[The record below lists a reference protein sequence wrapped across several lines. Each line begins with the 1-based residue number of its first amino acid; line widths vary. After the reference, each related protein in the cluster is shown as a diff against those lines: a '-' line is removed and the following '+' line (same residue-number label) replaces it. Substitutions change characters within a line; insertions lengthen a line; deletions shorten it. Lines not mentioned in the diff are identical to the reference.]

1 MIAFLTIIYAVAAWL
16 VFSKFKLLPFDLK
29 NKIATGVLGM
39 LFVCG
44 ILIAV
49 NFFHPMTLDARVL
62 QHVVQIAVRVPQ
74 PSRVVEVPVEPNRP
88 LKQGDV
94 LFRVD
99 PRPYQFEVDRL
110 TAAVASAEKSEPQL
124 QAQLA
129 AAQAASERIEAERAL
144 AQSTLD
150 RDLEAQR
157 LNPGAVTPQR
167 LDQEREQVA
176 AAEAGLREA
185 QAQAEAARVALDLLP
200 QTIAQATSQLAAAQ
214 LNLDETTVTAPAD
227 GFVTVLELRPGFIV
241 TPGQGVMSFVV
252 EPEGVVAATLAQE
265 FSQFVKAGDEAEIC
279 LDAYPGRTLHGTV
292 EAVIQATGEGQL
304 AATGVL
310 PTTGEKQPRAR
321 IPVKI
326 RLNDA
331 DRDAYPL
338 PAGAGGAV
346 AVYTDHGQAFAV
358 VRRVMLRWYTWLN
371 YIKLSL

>member
-1 MIAFLTIIYAVAAWL
+1 MIAFLAIIYAAAAWL
-16 VFSKFKLLPFDLK
+16 VFFKFKLLPFDLR
-29 NKIATGVLGM
+29 NKIATVVLGL

-49 NFFHPMTLDARVL
+49 NFFHPMTLDARVF
-62 QHVVQIAVRVPQ
+62 QHVVQIAARVPQ
-74 PSRVVEVPVEPNRP
+74 PSRVVEVPVEPNKP

-99 PRPYQFEVDRL
+99 PRPYQYEVDRL
-110 TAAVASAEKSEPQL
+110 TAAVASAEQSEPQL
-124 QAQLA
+124 QATLA
-129 AAQAASERIEAERAL
+129 AAQAGADRIEAERAL
-144 AQSTLD
+144 AQSTLN
-150 RDLEAQR
+150 RDTEAQR
-157 LNPGAVTPQR
+157 LNPGASTAQR

-185 QAQAEAARVALDLLP
+185 QAQAEAARVSINLLP
-200 QTIAQATSQLAAAQ
+200 QTIAQAQAQLAAAQ

-227 GFVTVLELRPGFIV
+227 GFVTVLELRPGFV
-241 TPGQGVMSFVV
+241 VAPGQALMSFVV

-265 FSQFVKAGDEAEIC
+265 FSRFVKAGDEAEVC
-279 LDAYPGRTLHGTV
+279 LDVYPGKTLHGTV

-304 AATGVL
+304 SASGVL

-321 IPVKI
+321 VPIKI
-326 RLNDA
+326 RLSDA
-331 DRDAYPL
+331 DRAAYPI

-346 AVYTDHGQAFAV
+346 AVYTDHGKSFGI